1 MERLRRTCFT
11 LVSLTVPYR
20 PLPRLPLSVS
30 PYLRPSIRRMSTI
43 RSPSPTQ
50 GVADAFKIP
59 SHFRALPEVPGTDPK
74 RRVMDAFRIAIAQF
88 LTEALPG
95 LTIEK
100 AIEGV
105 DYGRKEDFMVALPR
119 FRLPEKPAE
128 SAQKVIS
135 KVCIHSPL
143 PLQCA
148 GNMPTFPAPLWAL
161 ACPRTPAYRACP
173 AEGLR
178 GVGLGL
184 YDRTPAELQRIDRI
198 SPLSSNP
205 TNG

>member
-20 PLPRLPLSVS
+20 PLPRLPLSVC
-30 PYLRPSIRRMSTI
+30 PCFQPSLRRMSTI
-43 RSPSPTQ
+43 RSPTPTQ

-59 SHFRALPEVPGTDPK
+59 SHFRELPEVPGTDPK

-88 LTEALPG
+88 LVEALPG

-128 SAQKVIS
+128 LAQKVIS
-135 KVCIHSPL
+135 KVCSLAACVVSFWMRRQHGILS
-143 PLQCA
+143 C
-148 GNMPTFPAPLWAL
+148 PAVDTHLHTP
-161 ACPRTPAYRACP
+161 ACPPN
-173 AEGLR
+173 LR
-178 GVGLGL
+178 RVS
-184 YDRTPAELQRIDRI
+184 AA
-198 SPLSSNP
+198 
-205 TNG
+205 